1 MEEKMENTKT
11 VGEYICSKRKEHNL
25 TQKELAD
32 KLFVTESAV
41 SKWERNKSFPDI
53 SLVLDICKILEISEH
68 EFLTASEDL
77 NREKSEKIVSKYLKM
92 SKVFKI
98 TQIILYLIPIIVCL
112 ICNIAI
118 DHTLSWFFIVLTGE
132 MVGASLTLL
141 PFLLTK
147 KRILISLASCL
158 VSILLLLIT
167 CVIYTGSG
175 SWLPVTV
182 VSIIFGF
189 ITVFLPLILKEFNI
203 KTTKAL
209 IYFSI
214 ETISL
219 LVFLAV
225 INFATKGTWFF
236 NLALPISLICLLYA
250 WILMLV
256 IRYSKID
263 KALKTS
269 ICLVISSIFLYFI
282 KGIIDKI
289 SYLGGYISKI
299 SSTMFPRLRPATW
312 TTDIAINENIIVLT
326 SLFFLLLAII
336 FFIISIKKSSQ
347 MDA

>member
-1 MEEKMENTKT
+1 MENTKT
-11 VGEYICSKRKEHNL
+11 IGEYICSKRKEHNL

-77 NREKSEKIVSKYLKM
+77 NRQKSEKIVSKYLKM
-92 SKVFKI
+92 SKAIKI
-98 TQIILYLIPIIVCL
+98 AQIILYLIPIVVCF

-118 DHTLSWFFIVLTGE
+118 NHTLSWFFIVLTGE
-132 MVGASLTLL
+132 MIGASLTLL

-158 VSILLLLIT
+158 VSILLLLVT

-182 VSIIFGF
+182 VSIVFGF

-225 INFATKGTWFF
+225 INLTMEETWFF
-236 NLALPISLICLLYA
+236 NLALPISLICLLYT

-256 IRYSKID
+256 IRYSNTD

-269 ICLVISSIFLYFI
+269 ICLVISSIFIYFI
-282 KGIIDKI
+282 KGTVDKI
-289 SYLGGYISKI
+289 SYLGGYITKTSCN
-299 SSTMFPRLRPATW
+299 MFPSLKLTSW

-326 SLFFLLLAII
+326 SLFLLLLAII
-336 FFIISIKKSSQ
+336 FFVISIKKSSHI
-347 MDA
+347 DSLKED